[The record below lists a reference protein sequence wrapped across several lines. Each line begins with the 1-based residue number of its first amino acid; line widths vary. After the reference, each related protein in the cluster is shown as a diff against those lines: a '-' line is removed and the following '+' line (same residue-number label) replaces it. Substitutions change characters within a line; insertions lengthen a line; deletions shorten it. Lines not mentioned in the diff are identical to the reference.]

1 MFNFLA
7 EPMEAQN
14 ALLGYY
20 SWSRS
25 AEAVNIWSSRHFNA
39 TSHLAWTMQQQQ
51 QQQQQQE
58 HSQFVTSV
66 SNLNLLPKNYAI
78 MNHMLKDARQVSE
91 FQRGSDQNRTRKS
104 QSFCHK
110 AFMQMPHESISPS
123 CKAFNSYAAQLPAKS
138 KREARASF

>member
-51 QQQQQQE
+51 QE

-66 SNLNLLPKNYAI
+66 SNLNLLPKNCAI
-78 MNHMLKDARQVSE
+78 MNKMLKDARQVSE
-91 FQRGSDQNRTRKS
+91 CQRGSDQNRTHKS

-123 CKAFNSYAAQLPAKS
+123 CNAFNSYAALLSAKS
-138 KREARASF
+138 KREARAAF